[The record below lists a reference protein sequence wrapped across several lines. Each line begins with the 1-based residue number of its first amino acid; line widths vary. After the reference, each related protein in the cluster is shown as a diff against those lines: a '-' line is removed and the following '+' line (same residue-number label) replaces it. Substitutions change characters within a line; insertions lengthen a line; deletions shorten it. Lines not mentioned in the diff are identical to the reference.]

1 VRFAGQLNIGPLQFD
16 LQAAAPLTV
25 CYPERAYAGFFH
37 AKPTASN
44 ALRRLPVTV
53 TRGAEPIPT
62 TEPLFRGGRNWA
74 VWDAGDEWQFA
85 AGFHERSVARWMCRL
100 ARDFSRASVTVDFT
114 GDVCVAPLC
123 YPLDQILSWG
133 LLAGIGGVL
142 LHASVA
148 VRNGVALVFAGRSGA
163 GKSTLASLVHAQ
175 GWRILNDDRVLVFK
189 RGGEWRVAGTPWHGS
204 GRFAEAHE
212 APLAGLFF
220 LQQALAERIEE
231 MAPSE
236 IRLALLD
243 VASVPWFAD
252 DWAQPTLDTL
262 ERLCAEAPVRR
273 FHFTASDAAAIA
285 VAEAADRL
293 RMEEAY
299 A

>member
-1 VRFAGQLNIGPLQFD
+1 MRFAGQLNIGPLQFD

-114 GDVCVAPLC
+114 GDVCVGH
-123 YPLDQILSWG
+123 D
-133 LLAGIGGVL
+133 LLLGADLPV
-142 LHASVA
+142 
-148 VRNGVALVFAGRSGA
+148 GRE
-163 GKSTLASLVHAQ
+163 VCQ
-175 GWRILNDDRVLVFK
+175 
-189 RGGEWRVAGTPWHGS
+189 
-204 GRFAEAHE
+204 
-212 APLAGLFF
+212 
-220 LQQALAERIEE
+220 
-231 MAPSE
+231 
-236 IRLALLD
+236 
-243 VASVPWFAD
+243 VAS
-252 DWAQPTLDTL
+252 
-262 ERLCAEAPVRR
+262 
-273 FHFTASDAAAIA
+273 AAAGS
-285 VAEAADRL
+285 VDGL
-293 RMEEAY
+293 DCC
-299 A
+299 